1 MKCPFCGYSETQVL
15 DSRVSSEEGDT
26 IRRRRRCLSCDRR
39 FTTYERIGLALPS
52 VVKKN
57 GICNEYDGV
66 KLRNSIILALC
77 KRPIEAREIE
87 NFVVHIE
94 ELLMMS
100 GFREV
105 QSAYIGD
112 LVMNE
117 LKKLDKIAYVRY
129 ASVYRN
135 FEKIEDFI
143 LFSEKTN
150 ADAN

>member
-15 DSRVSSEEGDT
+15 DSRVPSEEGDT
-26 IRRRRRCLSCDRR
+26 IRRRRRCLSCDKR
-39 FTTYERIGLALPS
+39 FTTYERVGLALPS

-57 GICNEYDGV
+57 GICSDYSGV
-66 KLRNSIILALC
+66 KLRNSIALALC
-77 KRPIEAREIE
+77 KRPIEPKEIE
-87 NFVVHIE
+87 NSVVRIE

-100 GFREV
+100 GLREV

-112 LVMNE
+112 LVMRE
-117 LKKLDKIAYVRY
+117 LRKLDKIAYVRY

-143 LFSEKTN
+143 RFSEKTN
-150 ADAN
+150 TDMI